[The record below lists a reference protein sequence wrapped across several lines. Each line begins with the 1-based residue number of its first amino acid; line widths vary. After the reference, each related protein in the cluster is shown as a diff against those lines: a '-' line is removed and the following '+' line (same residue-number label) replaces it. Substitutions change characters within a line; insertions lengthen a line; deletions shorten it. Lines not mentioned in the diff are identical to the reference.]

1 MMKEQMEAQRQ
12 WRLRELLH
20 TIGNGLEYG
29 ITGHETCPTTLRIHY
44 QCYFKFISPVR
55 FSTLSAKLPRGSHIE
70 KAKRTPYQNYQY
82 CSKET
87 IKEEIG
93 TRPNPPN
100 RKRKQQEE
108 QSALLKRYCSNE
120 INLQQMIEEDILFV
134 MKDLPRIQQIKSYVT
149 PDRNTIT
156 ELYII
161 IGDPGIGKTTFA
173 TKLTKSYFIKTA
185 NTEKWWDGYE
195 NQELVMLDDFYGWLL
210 PAELFNL
217 ADSKPI
223 SADCPGL
230 AAWLL
235 CALQN
240 KRLRLYYWGCVVG
253 FSFIVGDEQMARGRF
268 FRARRSFRRYWVRR
282 RRVPIPSRDIAHG
295 TAYFDSQGG
304 SGRYSMLAGRFSV
317 SANSPVKIYAAVVY
331 IATDANC
338 VPGVVCVVSW
348 FSYVF
353 NLEYFSIETLQTT
366 GNGMEYG
373 IVGAETCPTTSRK
386 HYQCYFKYISPV
398 RFSTLI
404 AKLPR
409 GSHVEKA
416 KGVHFADLSKNE
428 TGLVGYESQE
438 QERDDAYT
446 NNGEKTDD
454 CERSH
459 HAPSTHH
466 TTVTI
471 TKIQTTIIRAK
482 TMTSPTKT
490 YVTWAG
496 TAA

>member
-12 WRLRELLH
+12 WRLRL
-20 TIGNGLEYG
+20 
-29 ITGHETCPTTLRIHY
+29 P
-44 QCYFKFISPVR
+44 
-55 FSTLSAKLPRGSHIE
+55 KLPRGSHIE

-134 MKDLPRIQQIKSYVT
+134 MKYLPRIQQIKSYVT

-195 NQELVMLDDFYGWLL
+195 NQELVILDDFYGWLS
-210 PAELFNL
+210 PTELFNL
-217 ADSKPI
+217 ADSKPHYVQI
-223 SADCPGL
+223 KGGL

-338 VPGVVCVVSW
+338 VPAVITSSW

-416 KGVHFADLSKNE
+416 KGLSDRGAISLQCAINLFVNQRCSRRTMRHIPTRNRNATTPIPITAKKPTTANE
-428 TGLVGYESQE
+428 
-438 QERDDAYT
+438 A
-446 NNGEKTDD
+446 
-454 CERSH
+454 
-459 HAPSTHH
+459 
-466 TTVTI
+466 TTRHLLI
-471 TKIQTTIIRAK
+471 TQQ
-482 TMTSPTKT
+482 
-490 YVTWAG
+490 
-496 TAA
+496 